1 MGADTGTDNVDKEAF
16 FSFHLCF
23 RVKGTGDDNFDK
35 EAWPPLI
42 YTKDTGDD
50 TSDDKPFSLK

>member
-42 YTKDTGDD
+42 YAKDTGDD
-50 TSDDKPFSLK
+50 ASDD